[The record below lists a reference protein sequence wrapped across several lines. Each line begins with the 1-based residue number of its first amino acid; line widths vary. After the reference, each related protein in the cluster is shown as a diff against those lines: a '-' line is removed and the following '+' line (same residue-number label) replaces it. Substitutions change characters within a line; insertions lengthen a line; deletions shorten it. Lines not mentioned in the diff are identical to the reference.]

1 MSSEIYGGG
10 GGDTL
15 PSKVQRWGV
24 LWKKPFSQ
32 NGSTKWAKRFFIV
45 KEGFLLYYSES
56 EKRDFERKRTFNMHP
71 KGVIPL
77 GGAVIEAVND
87 PTRMCAFRI
96 VHEDLNGSIYLATDT
111 EYDREKWVDVMRK
124 SGRITWKNAELGES
138 MIQTLEKQSL
148 ELARDSQR
156 YREQLHLEAVAL
168 RDEMEKNEELEK
180 IAIELE
186 EEKMKIENTARELL
200 EEHERTKHE
209 LDETMRNMQQV
220 ASEKEQLSRA
230 SESYL
235 EGIKALALEREK
247 KELELQKRESEMHQL
262 SSVNK
267 TLVSE
272 TNALKDNLKDIEN
285 KTNLLEN
292 ELCVIEDRLKE
303 KEMQADI
310 LEDEKRSFS
319 LQAKELESSLH
330 DLTVQKE
337 LTDAELKE
345 EIIARRDA
353 ERRLKKA
360 EDSLSRLESAL
371 KEEKEIES
379 PVPKTER
386 QSQLDVEIF
395 TNVAHLKRF
404 FEDIAAEAQIDANK
418 PIIMKNA
425 IHARKS
431 LIRKTKSFKF
441 RKERDRNHARHSFAS
456 FRVVDSQKLPSAS
469 TLRHSLAIGSHIG
482 DHFVLDPNGTAEEDP
497 TSSPHQTSLDLD
509 HLPLLL
515 PANKGGLTSPGPV
528 KPRPGSKQSYDS
540 TGSGGGADDESS
552 SVSSS
557 NTEGGAPG
565 SPHHGDIDDLH
576 VAFEQKI

>member
-1 MSSEIYGGG
+1 MCDIF

-32 NGSTKWAKRFFIV
+32 NGSTKWAKRFFII

-56 EKRDFERKRTFNMHP
+56 EKRDFERKQHFNMHP

-77 GGAVIEAVND
+77 GGAVIEMVND
-87 PTRMCAFRI
+87 PTKMCAFRI
-96 VHEDLNGSIYLATDT
+96 VHDDLNGSIFLATDT
-111 EYDREKWVDVMRK
+111 EYDREKWVDIMRK

-156 YREQLHLEAVAL
+156 YREQLHLEALAL
-168 RDEMEKNEELEK
+168 RDEMDKCEELEK

-200 EEHERTKHE
+200 DEHERTKME
-209 LDETMRNMQQV
+209 LEETMNAMSQV
-220 ASEKEQLSRA
+220 ASEKEQLSHA

-235 EGIKALALEREK
+235 EGIKALALVREQ
-247 KELELQKRESEMHQL
+247 KELELQRRESEMHQL

-303 KEMQADI
+303 KEVQAEI
-310 LEDEKRSFS
+310 LEEEKRSFNM
-319 LQAKELESSLH
+319 QARELESSLH

-360 EDSLSRLESAL
+360 EDSLGRLESAL
-371 KEEKEIES
+371 KEEKSMEGPE
-379 PVPKTER
+379 PRTER
-386 QSQLDVEIF
+386 QSELDVEIF

-404 FEDIAAEAQIDANK
+404 FEDIAAEAQIDSNK

-425 IHARKS
+425 LHARKS
-431 LIRKTKSFKF
+431 LVRKTKSFKF
-441 RKERDRNHARHSFAS
+441 RKERDRNHARHSRQNSNPDIPAQIDRQLARS
-456 FRVVDSQKLPSAS
+456 DATRKREIRREAVALIRAHSTSDHCLRADAACEAMVTTNGKSTSAN
-469 TLRHSLAIGSHIG
+469 GSVGVQH
-482 DHFVLDPNGTAEEDP
+482 
-497 TSSPHQTSLDLD
+497 
-509 HLPLLL
+509 
-515 PANKGGLTSPGPV
+515 
-528 KPRPGSKQSYDS
+528 
-540 TGSGGGADDESS
+540 

-557 NTEGGAPG
+557 CLTMSTQTRFPQLPDSRSNECLGVEGTTL
-565 SPHHGDIDDLH
+565 SPNSALDVSLLGTS
-576 VAFEQKI
+576 V

>member
-1 MSSEIYGGG
+1 MCDIF

-32 NGSTKWAKRFFIV
+32 NGSTKWAKRFFII

-56 EKRDFERKRTFNMHP
+56 EKRDFERKQHFNMHP

-77 GGAVIEAVND
+77 GGAVIEMVND
-87 PTRMCAFRI
+87 PTKMCAFRI
-96 VHEDLNGSIYLATDT
+96 VHDDLNGSIFLATDT
-111 EYDREKWVDVMRK
+111 EYDREKWVDIMRK

-156 YREQLHLEAVAL
+156 YREQLHLEALAL
-168 RDEMEKNEELEK
+168 RDEMDKCEELEK

-200 EEHERTKHE
+200 DEHERTKME
-209 LDETMRNMQQV
+209 LEETMNAMSQV
-220 ASEKEQLSRA
+220 ASEKEQLSHA

-235 EGIKALALEREK
+235 EGIKALALVREQ
-247 KELELQKRESEMHQL
+247 KELELQRRESEMHQL

-303 KEMQADI
+303 KEVQAEI
-310 LEDEKRSFS
+310 LEEEKRSFNM
-319 LQAKELESSLH
+319 QARELESSLH

-360 EDSLSRLESAL
+360 EDSLGRLESAL
-371 KEEKEIES
+371 KEEKSMEGPE
-379 PVPKTER
+379 PRTER
-386 QSQLDVEIF
+386 QSELDVEIF

-404 FEDIAAEAQIDANK
+404 FEDIAAEAQIDSNK

-425 IHARKS
+425 LHARKS
-431 LIRKTKSFKF
+431 LVRKTKSFKF

-456 FRVVDSQKLPSAS
+456 FRVADSQKLAS
-469 TLRHSLAIGSHIG
+469 VSSLRHSVAIGNQIN
-482 DHFVLDPNGTAEEDP
+482 DHFVLDLNGREGDGDSSDP
-497 TSSPHQTSLDLD
+497 SRRSLDLD
-509 HLPLLL
+509 DLMLLSTTR
-515 PANKGGLTSPGPV
+515 GGLASPPHTM
-528 KPRPGSKQSYDS
+528 KTRSLKQSYDS

-557 NTEGGAPG
+557 TTDGLNSPVPG
-565 SPHHGDIDDLH
+565 EVDDLH

>member
-1 MSSEIYGGG
+1 MCDIF

-32 NGSTKWAKRFFIV
+32 NGSTKWAKRFFII
-45 KEGFLLYYSES
+45 KEGFLLYYSEN
-56 EKRDFERKRTFNMHP
+56 EKRDFERKRHFNMHP

-77 GGAVIEAVND
+77 GGAIIEMVND
-87 PTRMCAFRI
+87 PTKMCAFRI
-96 VHEDLNGSIYLATDT
+96 VHDDLNGSIYLATDT
-111 EYDREKWVDVMRK
+111 EYDREKWVDIMRK

-156 YREQLHLEAVAL
+156 YREQLHLEALAL
-168 RDEMEKNEELEK
+168 RDEMDKNEELEK

-200 EEHERTKHE
+200 DEHERTKME
-209 LDETMRNMQQV
+209 LEETMNAMQQV
-220 ASEKEQLSRA
+220 ASEKEQLSQA

-235 EGIKALALEREK
+235 EGIKALAQEREQ
-247 KELELQKRESEMHQL
+247 KELELQRRESEMQQL

-303 KEMQADI
+303 KEVQAEI
-310 LEDEKRSFS
+310 LEEEKRSFN
-319 LQAKELESSLH
+319 LQARELESSLH

-371 KEEKEIES
+371 KEEKSMERPE
-379 PVPKTER
+379 PRTER

-404 FEDIAAEAQIDANK
+404 FEDIAAEAQLDSNK

-431 LIRKTKSFKF
+431 LVRKTKSFKF
-441 RKERDRNHARHSFAS
+441 RKERDRNHARHRRQNSNPDIPS
-456 FRVVDSQKLPSAS
+456 HVDRQLARTDATRKREIRREAVAMIRAQSTSDRCLRADAACEAMVSNGNSPSAN
-469 TLRHSLAIGSHIG
+469 GSVGVQH
-482 DHFVLDPNGTAEEDP
+482 
-497 TSSPHQTSLDLD
+497 
-509 HLPLLL
+509 
-515 PANKGGLTSPGPV
+515 
-528 KPRPGSKQSYDS
+528 
-540 TGSGGGADDESS
+540 

-557 NTEGGAPG
+557 CLTMSTQTRFPQAPDSRSNEYLGAEGATR
-565 SPHHGDIDDLH
+565 SPISALDLSLLGTS
-576 VAFEQKI
+576 V

>member
-1 MSSEIYGGG
+1 MCDIF

-32 NGSTKWAKRFFIV
+32 NGSTKWAKRFFII
-45 KEGFLLYYSES
+45 KEGFLLYYSEN
-56 EKRDFERKRTFNMHP
+56 EKRDFERKRHFNMHP

-77 GGAVIEAVND
+77 GGAIIEMVND
-87 PTRMCAFRI
+87 PTKMCAFRI
-96 VHEDLNGSIYLATDT
+96 VHDDLNGSIYLATDT
-111 EYDREKWVDVMRK
+111 EYDREKWVDIMRK

-156 YREQLHLEAVAL
+156 YREQLHLEALAL
-168 RDEMEKNEELEK
+168 RDEMDKNEELEK

-200 EEHERTKHE
+200 DEHERTKME
-209 LDETMRNMQQV
+209 LEETMNAMQQV
-220 ASEKEQLSRA
+220 ASEKEQLSQA

-235 EGIKALALEREK
+235 EGIKALAQEREQ
-247 KELELQKRESEMHQL
+247 KELELQRRESEMQQL

-303 KEMQADI
+303 KEVQAEI
-310 LEDEKRSFS
+310 LEEEKRSFN
-319 LQAKELESSLH
+319 LQARELESSLH

-371 KEEKEIES
+371 KEEKSMERPE
-379 PVPKTER
+379 PRTER

-404 FEDIAAEAQIDANK
+404 FEDIAAEAQLDSNK

-431 LIRKTKSFKF
+431 LVRKTKSFKF

-456 FRVVDSQKLPSAS
+456 FRVADSQKLSS
-469 TLRHSLAIGSHIG
+469 LSSMRHSVAIGNQIN
-482 DHFVLDPNGTAEEDP
+482 DHFVLDLNTRDGDDSSSDP
-497 TSSPHQTSLDLD
+497 SRRSLDFDDLTM
-509 HLPLLL
+509 LS
-515 PANKGGLTSPGPV
+515 ATKGGLTSPPHTLKTRGT
-528 KPRPGSKQSYDS
+528 KQSYDS

-557 NTEGGAPG
+557 TTDGLNSPIPG
-565 SPHHGDIDDLH
+565 EADDLH